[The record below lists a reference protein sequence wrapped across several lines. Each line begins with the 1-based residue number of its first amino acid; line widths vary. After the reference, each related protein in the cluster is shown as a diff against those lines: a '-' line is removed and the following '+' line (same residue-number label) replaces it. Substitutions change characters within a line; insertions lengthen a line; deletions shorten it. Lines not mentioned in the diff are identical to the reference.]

1 MTTGMG
7 TWAANKKV
15 QDIARRAL
23 NGGAISQFF
32 NFFMGR
38 CTFFAIV
45 FTIIGLY
52 GWLILGRDLTSYALF
67 VTAIQGLLVLH
78 SWKED
83 VAEQNSIQNQNTT
96 VVVNTPPANS

>member
-1 MTTGMG
+1 MTVPS
-7 TWAANKKV
+7 WAANKRV
-15 QDIARRAL
+15 QDIARSAL

-45 FTIIGLY
+45 FSIIGIY
-52 GWLILGRDLTSYALF
+52 GWLKLGRDLTSYSLF

-78 SWKED
+78 SWKQD
-83 VAEQNSIQNQNTT
+83 IAEQNSIQNQNTT
-96 VVVNTPPANS
+96 VVVNTPPAS